1 MATTEGS
8 ASRRPVRPLDM
19 RINRFGDVV
28 VSARDLGDEP
38 AEFEKRLIV
47 SLENWRRHDRPGAW
61 LTIPL
66 ARSDLVPTAVRQG
79 FVPHHCTETYFMLTH
94 WIPKSPSKIP
104 SIGTNNVGVSVL
116 VPRFVRGR
124 GVEIILVR
132 EKYSKRRRSWK
143 VVSGGVEIGELFA
156 EAALRELREE
166 VGVVGEFVCA
176 VGLWNRK
183 NTKFRRGE
191 IHIAC
196 VVRPTGYVRSR
207 RRRRANGSDGPQAFH
222 IQRDEITAARW
233 TDMSEAVR
241 IAARDPRNIERHWY
255 SSMISCLF
263 RTPSIDAFDA
273 KRRSGGGAKKAAI
286 STPALTR
293 IDTHDVRGPPQ
304 RMHFHVSAWN
314 PGLFAAFGNDADGP
328 KAMQR
333 WMQEA
338 PEQPWYEE
346 WCTEPDG
353 ELSCPMLN
361 NGNDERGD
369 REQFEPDGAPSAEDH
384 FRRERRSQGLETA
397 EPVA

>member
-263 RTPSIDAFDA
+263 RTPAIDELAA
-273 KRRSGGGAKKAAI
+273 KRTNGRQRA
-286 STPALTR
+286 PALTR

-314 PGLFAAFGNDADGP
+314 PELFAAIGDERDGP
-328 KAMQR
+328 ETMKR
-333 WMQEA
+333 WMREA

-353 ELSCPMLN
+353 ELSSVAL
-361 NGNDERGD
+361 GNDEPGD
-369 REQFEPDGAPSAEDH
+369 REQLEPEGVSEDEDH
-384 FRRERRSQGLETA
+384 VRRER
-397 EPVA
+397 